1 MTIKE
6 VEERTGLSRSNI
18 RFYEREN
25 LIFPKRNEK
34 NKYREY
40 SEQEVEDIKKI
51 AYLRTLDISV
61 EDIRKSMEKEESL
74 YKIIEKQSKILEQR
88 IYEMENAKILCE
100 KMLLCQDLNFEELD
114 ITQFVLDVPEYWHK
128 NQKRLRTD
136 TISLIER
143 VGSKK
148 TWMGLTIASLAVAM
162 ISFFVIPEEI
172 PVQWSQGQAVSF
184 QNKLFSFA
192 YPAVCIGIR
201 VLLSRVIRVWLYKK
215 GYHSTVIT
223 DYLTNFVCFL
233 IISGQIFSVLF
244 SFGIVK
250 YVERILI
257 VEIVIFMGLLA
268 AGWNQALIKEKQ
280 E

>member
-74 YKIIEKQSKILEQR
+74 YKIIEKQNKILEQR

-100 KMLLCQDLNFEELD
+100 KMLLCQDLDFEKLD
-114 ITQFVLDVPEYWHK
+114 ITQFVVDVPEYWHK

-136 TISLIER
+136 TIRLIER

-148 TWMGLTIASLAVAM
+148 TWMGMTIASLVVAM

-184 QNKLFSFA
+184 QNKLFLFV

-201 VLLSRVIRVWLYKK
+201 VLLRTAIRVWLYKK
-215 GYHSTVIT
+215 GYYSTVIT

-233 IISGQIFSVLF
+233 IISVQIFSVLF

-250 YVERILI
+250 HIERILI
-257 VEIVIFMGLLA
+257 VEILVFMGLLA
-268 AGWNQALIKEKQ
+268 TGWNQALIKEKQ